1 MSDHSSLLLPSDF
14 ESFRRQDSTFVLLN
28 LFLLA
33 ALLLIHTL
41 FAAHFGTP
49 SPALIFVL
57 AAAFLAQTFQLV
69 WLQARSRPLSQ
80 RAVASLTWFSI
91 ALNIAVAFLLA
102 LLIDRQDSPYF
113 VLLVV
118 PILLA
123 AFRFPLPAT
132 LLVAGLAD
140 GFGFFWVWH
149 FARHHGPVAVSE
161 YFEAASVALVFTL
174 VGVLVWLLVNNL
186 RRKDS
191 SLRHNLDELERARER
206 LVAEEKLAAVGRL
219 SSAMAHEIRN
229 PVAMISSSLA
239 TAARAGL
246 DTQAREEMVD
256 IAARES
262 MRLER
267 LTNEFLTYARP
278 RPPQLA
284 SASLADTVQY
294 VTGLCRAHAAER
306 GVMLQADVAPGLTLH
321 MDSHQVQQALLN
333 LAMNALDASTAGG
346 MVLLRGRRQAETMVL
361 EIENDTAP
369 IPPEIA
375 ARIFEPFFTTKTGGT
390 GLGLAIARNIARA
403 HGGDLQLTANA
414 SGHIRFTFTLPAPTL
429 AARRKA

>member
-1 MSDHSSLLLPSDF
+1 MSDHSSLLLPFDF

-49 SPALIFVL
+49 SPALIVVL

-69 WLQARSRPLSQ
+69 WLQARSRPLSR
-80 RAVASLTWFSI
+80 RALASLTWSSI
-91 ALNIAVAFLLA
+91 ALNIGLAFLLA

-123 AFRFPLPAT
+123 AFRFSLMAT
-132 LLVAGLAD
+132 MSVAALAD
-140 GFGFFWVWH
+140 GFSFFWVWH

-161 YFEAASVALVFTL
+161 YFEAASVSLIFTL
-174 VGVLVWLLVNNL
+174 VGALVWLLVNNL
-186 RRKDS
+186 RRKES
-191 SLRHNLDELERARER
+191 SLRLNLEELEHARER
-206 LVAEEKLAAVGRL
+206 LINEQKLAAVGRL

-239 TAARAGL
+239 TATRAGL
-246 DTQAREEMVD
+246 DTQAREEMFD

-267 LTNEFLTYARP
+267 LTNEFLAYARP

-284 SASLADTVQY
+284 TCSLADTIQY
-294 VTGLCRAHAAER
+294 VAGLCRAHAAQR
-306 GVMLQADVAPGLTLH
+306 GVTLRAEAAPGLSLA

-333 LAMNALDASTAGG
+333 LAMNAVDASPAGG
-346 MVLLRGRRQAETMVL
+346 VVLLRGFRLGENILL
-361 EIENDTAP
+361 EVENSSAP

-375 ARIFEPFFTTKTGGT
+375 ARIFEPFFTTKPGGT

-403 HGGDLQLTANA
+403 HGGDLQLTTNA
-414 SGHIRFTFTLPAPTL
+414 SGLIRFTFTLPAATL
-429 AARRKA
+429 VARRKA

>member
-1 MSDHSSLLLPSDF
+1 MWQRSSASPRGLAVSDHSSLLLPSDF
-14 ESFRRQDSTFVLLN
+14 ESFRRQDSTFAVLN

-33 ALLLIHTL
+33 SLLLIHTL

-49 SPALIFVL
+49 SPALIVVL

-69 WLQARSRPLSQ
+69 WLQARSRPLSL
-80 RAVASLTWFSI
+80 RAVACLTWCSI
-91 ALNIAVAFLLA
+91 AVNIAVAFLLA

-123 AFRFPLPAT
+123 AFRFSLLPT

-140 GFGFFWVWH
+140 AFGFLWVWH
-149 FARHHGPVAVSE
+149 FAHHHGPVAVSE
-161 YFEAASVALVFTL
+161 YFEAASVSLVFSL
-174 VGVLVWLLVNNL
+174 VGVLVWLLVSNL
-186 RRKDS
+186 RHKES
-191 SLRHNLDELERARER
+191 SLRHHLEELERARER

-239 TAARAGL
+239 TANRAGL
-246 DTQAREEMVD
+246 DTQAREEMFD

-267 LTNEFLTYARP
+267 LTNEFLAYARP

-294 VTGLCRAHAAER
+294 VAGLCRAHAA
-306 GVMLQADVAPGLTLH
+306 
-321 MDSHQVQQALLN
+321 
-333 LAMNALDASTAGG
+333 
-346 MVLLRGRRQAETMVL
+346 
-361 EIENDTAP
+361 
-369 IPPEIA
+369 
-375 ARIFEPFFTTKTGGT
+375 
-390 GLGLAIARNIARA
+390 
-403 HGGDLQLTANA
+403 
-414 SGHIRFTFTLPAPTL
+414 
-429 AARRKA
+429 